1 MNFVSQILKNSYFSV
16 LILFFCNL
24 AINANE
30 ITPKRIMSLS
40 PSITEILFEIG
51 SENQVIA
58 VDSLSNFPIEAPRTK
73 ISAYEP
79 NVETISLYKPDL
91 VILSFNI
98 RNLKEALSKLGVDT
112 IYLPA
117 PNNFEQ
123 ILDQIDLLGK
133 RTGNTEKAQELILN
147 MQNKMKAFVS
157 LRKNKNPIKVYHEID
172 QNYYS
177 PSKFSFIGDIYQK
190 LNFKNIADSADISG
204 LGYPKLSP
212 ELIISENPELIILPG
227 KNEKYSELLKSRS
240 GWNYINAVKENNIIL
255 LQKDIA
261 SRWGP
266 RILDFVN
273 ILAEYS
279 NN

>member
-1 MNFVSQILKNSYFSV
+1 MNFVLQILKSLYFSI

-24 AINANE
+24 AINASE
-30 ITPKRIMSLS
+30 INPKRIMSLS

-58 VDSLSNFPIEAPRTK
+58 VDSLSNFPPEAPKTK

-98 RNLKEALSKLGVDT
+98 RNLKEALSKLGIET

-133 RTGNTEKAQELILN
+133 RTGNTEKAQKLILN
-147 MQNKMKAFVS
+147 MQNKMKA
-157 LRKNKNPIKVYHEID
+157 LNP
-172 QNYYS
+172 
-177 PSKFSFIGDIYQK
+177 
-190 LNFKNIADSADISG
+190 
-204 LGYPKLSP
+204 
-212 ELIISENPELIILPG
+212 
-227 KNEKYSELLKSRS
+227 
-240 GWNYINAVKENNIIL
+240 
-255 LQKDIA
+255 
-261 SRWGP
+261 
-266 RILDFVN
+266 
-273 ILAEYS
+273 
-279 NN
+279 

>member
-1 MNFVSQILKNSYFSV
+1 
-16 LILFFCNL
+16 
-24 AINANE
+24 
-30 ITPKRIMSLS
+30 MSLS

-58 VDSLSNFPIEAPRTK
+58 VDSLSNFPPEAPKTK

-98 RNLKEALSKLGVDT
+98 RNLKEALSKLGIET

-133 RTGNTEKAQELILN
+133 RTGNTKKAQKLILN

-190 LNFKNIADSADISG
+190 MNFKNIADSADILG

-227 KNEKYSELLKSRS
+227 KNEKYSKLLKSRS
-240 GWNYINAVKENNIIL
+240 GWSYINAVKENNIIL